1 MDEIIKKP
9 ENDEL
14 IYLDKNYFAVEYPGQ
29 NIFAKNS
36 FKKWYLIQSE
46 KIKKEN
52 EIQNKKNNDKEFSEF
67 FKNED
72 LTNLVNAFS
81 FISFCRNCQCYSI
94 HNIKNNSIFA
104 KCFKCEK
111 EYCVGC
117 FVEKY
122 SSSNTKMCLKGYYK
136 SLLLKMKF
144 ESDKNKNIEFMELFF
159 YFFITIII
167 MPIYLPMISCF
178 CYFNIHP
185 YKPIEQEDIEIDIYL
200 EIYKTIFPVIFS
212 LLYFVYILSFFPI
225 LFIISLFIFLIPFLR
240 RKFLII
246 YEPIKG

>member
-1 MDEIIKKP
+1 MNEKINNP
-9 ENDEL
+9 ENEDSL
-14 IYLDKNYFAVEYPGQ
+14 FDNNYFNIEYPGQ
-29 NIFAKNS
+29 NLSKNKT
-36 FKKWYLIQSE
+36 FKKWYTFQLE
-46 KIKKEN
+46 KIKIEN
-52 EIQNKKNNDKEFSEF
+52 ELQYINKKRNRKYQYFIDDDF
-67 FKNED
+67 D
-72 LTNLVNAFS
+72 DPVNI
-81 FISFCRNCQCYSI
+81 ISIISICKHCQCYSI
-94 HNIKNNSIFA
+94 HSLKSNSIFA

-117 FVEKY
+117 YVEKY
-122 SSSNTKMCLKGYYK
+122 SASNTKMCLKGYYK

-144 ESDKNKNIEFMELFF
+144 ETDKSKNLEFMELFF

-178 CYFNIHP
+178 CYFNMHP

-200 EIYKTIFPVIFS
+200 EIYKTIFPIIFS
-212 LLYFVYILSFFPI
+212 LLYFIYILSFFPI
-225 LFIISLFIFLIPFLR
+225 LFVIALFIFLIPFLR

>member
-1 MDEIIKKP
+1 MNEKINNP
-9 ENDEL
+9 ENEDSL
-14 IYLDKNYFAVEYPGQ
+14 FDNNYFNIEYPGQ
-29 NIFAKNS
+29 NLSKNKT
-36 FKKWYLIQSE
+36 FKKWYSFQLE
-46 KIKKEN
+46 KIKIEN
-52 EIQNKKNNDKEFSEF
+52 ELQYINIKRNRKYQYFIDDDF
-67 FKNED
+67 D
-72 LTNLVNAFS
+72 DPVNI
-81 FISFCRNCQCYSI
+81 ISIISICQHCQCYSI
-94 HNIKNNSIFA
+94 HSLKSNSIFA

-117 FVEKY
+117 YVEKY
-122 SSSNTKMCLKGYYK
+122 SDSNTKMCLKGYYK

-144 ESDKNKNIEFMELFF
+144 ETDKNKNLEFMELFF

-178 CYFNIHP
+178 CYFNMHP

-200 EIYKTIFPVIFS
+200 EIYKTIFPIIFS
-212 LLYFVYILSFFPI
+212 LLYFIYILSFFPI
-225 LFIISLFIFLIPFLR
+225 LFVIALFIFLIPFLR